1 MKKGRKQERI
11 EQATDRQDA
20 YNNLSCH
27 DKLAVILDRR
37 GFSIKETDRVVK
49 ELENERNQRKR
60 NV

>member
-27 DKLAVILDRR
+27 EKLAVILDRR
-37 GFSIKETDRVVK
+37 GFSIKETDRVIK
-49 ELENERNQRKR
+49 ELENEIQSS
-60 NV
+60 

>member
-27 DKLAVILDRR
+27 EKLAVILDRR

-49 ELENERNQRKR
+49 ELENEIQSS
-60 NV
+60 